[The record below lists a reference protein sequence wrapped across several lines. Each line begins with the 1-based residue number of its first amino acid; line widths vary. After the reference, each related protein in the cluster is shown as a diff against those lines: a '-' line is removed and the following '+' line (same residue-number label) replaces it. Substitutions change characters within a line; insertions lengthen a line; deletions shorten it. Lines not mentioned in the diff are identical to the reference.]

1 MPENIVIADT
11 SCLIALANIK
21 ALHLLKALY
30 SNIFITPEIAREFD
44 EVIPEWILVEEVSNK
59 NYLQIL
65 ATRLDLGEASAIAL
79 AMEKRNV
86 LLILDDL
93 KGRKEA
99 EKLGFAIT
107 GTLGILFKVKRENV
121 IESIKPY
128 LNSLKIVGFRISSE
142 LETNILQLSGEND
155 IM

>member
-142 LETNILQLSGEND
+142 LETNILQLSGENN

>member
-11 SCLIALANIK
+11 SCLIALAKIK
-21 ALHLLKALY
+21 ALLLLKALY
-30 SNIFITPEIAREFD
+30 SNIFITSEIAREFD
-44 EVIPEWILVEEVSNK
+44 EVIPEWILVEEVTNK

-65 ATRLDLGEASAIAL
+65 ATRLDIGEASAIAL

-107 GTLGILFKVKRENV
+107 GTLGVLFKAQRENV

-128 LNSLKIVGFRISSE
+128 LNSLKTVGFRISSE
-142 LETNILQLSGEND
+142 LEMNLLKRSGEK
-155 IM
+155 